1 MGGGEVFLIEIGI
14 FFCSE
19 FVFGFGKYEINF

>member
-1 MGGGEVFLIEIGI
+1 MGGGEAFLIEIGI
-14 FFCSE
+14 FCSE